1 MLRRTDNDKEARM
14 RIHPLR
20 SAFWIAFLLIL
31 LRPVAGFADIQYIDI
46 TNPFLRKL
54 PIAIPV
60 FQTVSET
67 DTSREAALEGTDMLS
82 EALAFTGYFQVLHR
96 DSHLL
101 EPGKTPLVAADINF
115 PNWTAIGAEMLITG
129 GLLVSGDTVE
139 AELRLYDTFNARM
152 LVGKR
157 YKGWRE
163 DLRRIIHRFC
173 GEVMLKLVG
182 SRGIFGSKIA
192 FVSTGTGNSE
202 IFIADFDGHAPR
214 QFTHTGNITLSPAW
228 SSDGEWIAY
237 TAYPRNNPGLF
248 IKHRTQKRG
257 AVFNKG
263 GVMLDPC
270 WVPGRFELAATLS
283 FEGDPEIYLLTGTG
297 KTIKRLTNSRD
308 IDISPAWS
316 PDGRQMAFVSKRSGT
331 PQIYIKNVESGQ
343 VRRLTFQGRYNQQP
357 SWSPNGDKIAY
368 TGMEDGAINIYVIGV
383 DGDGLLQLTRDAGDN
398 ESASWSPD
406 GSLIVFSST
415 REGVSRLYVMTAYG
429 TDQRRLLTMPGEQK
443 TPAWSPRTI
452 ED

>member
-1 MLRRTDNDKEARM
+1 MPIRRLNAVLLTVLVLVLSL
-14 RIHPLR
+14 PSGG
-20 SAFWIAFLLIL
+20 SAE
-31 LRPVAGFADIQYIDI
+31 VQYIDI

-67 DTSREAALEGTDMLS
+67 ETSRETARNATDLLS
-82 EALAFTGYFQVLHR
+82 DALAFTGYFQVLDR
-96 DSHLL
+96 DAYLL
-101 EPGKTPLVAADINF
+101 EAGHTPLVAADINF
-115 PNWTAIGAEMLITG
+115 SNWTAIGAEMLVTG
-129 GLLVSGDTVE
+129 GLLLTGDTVE

-157 YKGWRE
+157 YKGWRD

-173 GEVMLKLVG
+173 GEVMLQLVG
-182 SRGIFGSKIA
+182 NRGVFGSKIA

-331 PQIYIKNVESGQ
+331 PQIYIKDIESGH

-368 TGMEDGAINIYVIGV
+368 TAMEDGAIDICVIGV
-383 DGDGLLQLTRDAGDN
+383 DGGGRMQLTRDAGDN

-415 REGVSRLYVMTAYG
+415 REGPSRLYVMTAFG
-429 TDQRRLLTMPGEQK
+429 TDQRRLLAMPGSQK
-443 TPAWSPRTI
+443 TPAWSPRAI